1 MGHTKEKPSAGTGV
15 SKELDMMNHEEILE
29 RVLAKVSDK
38 VAESM
43 KETVVETVRRELSSS
58 MSKAMVE
65 SEFYKR
71 VSEEMHSG
79 LKSIYQI
86 ANASTREDTEFF
98 RRADSGE
105 TQKLFTDAAQQVEE
119 IMQATFQATE
129 NILEKIERLLDRQR
143 ETDGLIDK
151 LKKGTCGEEDIG
163 KIAAYN
169 GALAI
174 ELTEIITE
182 LSFQDLTGQRLKK
195 VVDAIGRIR
204 ETVFD
209 LYVSTGL
216 MMKGKEE
223 RPEADVDVIAEE
235 SRRKV
240 AQIKNFELKGPVSGS
255 SQKDVDDLLANLG
268 L

>member
-1 MGHTKEKPSAGTGV
+1 
-15 SKELDMMNHEEILE
+15 MMSYEEILE
-29 RVLAKVSDK
+29 RVLAKVSDN
-38 VAESM
+38 VTEPM
-43 KETVVETVRRELSSS
+43 KETMAETVRQEMSST
-58 MSKAMVE
+58 MSKVMVE
-65 SEFYKR
+65 SEFYRR
-71 VSEEMHSG
+71 VSEELHSG
-79 LKSIYQI
+79 LKGIYQI
-86 ANASTREDTEFF
+86 ANASACEEKEFF

-105 TQKLFTDAAQQVEE
+105 TQKLFIDAAQQVEE

-129 NILEKIERLLDRQR
+129 NILEKVERLLDRQR

-151 LKKGTCGEEDIG
+151 LRKRTGGGEDIE
-163 KIAAYN
+163 KIAAHN
-169 GALAI
+169 GELAVK
-174 ELTEIITE
+174 LTEIIVE

-195 VVDAIGRIR
+195 MAGAIGRIR

-216 MMKGKEE
+216 MMKGREE

-240 AQIKNFELKGPVSGS
+240 AQIKNCEFKGPGSGS

>member
-1 MGHTKEKPSAGTGV
+1 M
-15 SKELDMMNHEEILE
+15 DMMSHEEILE
-29 RVLAKVSDK
+29 RVLVKVSDK
-38 VAESM
+38 IAESM
-43 KETVVETVRRELSSS
+43 KEKVAETVRQELSSII
-58 MSKAMVE
+58 SKAMVE
-65 SEFYKR
+65 SEFYRR
-71 VSEEMHSG
+71 VSEELHTG
-79 LKSIYQI
+79 LKGIYHI
-86 ANASTREDTEFF
+86 ADASACEETEFF

-119 IMQATFQATE
+119 ILQATFQATE
-129 NILEKIERLLDRQR
+129 NILEKIERLQDRQR

-151 LKKGTCGEEDIG
+151 LKKGTGGEEDIG
-163 KIAAYN
+163 KIAAHN
-169 GALAI
+169 GALAV
-174 ELTEIITE
+174 ELTEIIVE

-195 VVDAIGRIR
+195 MADAIGRIR

-216 MMKGKEE
+216 MMKGREK

-240 AQIKNFELKGPVSGS
+240 AQIKNCEFERPVSGS

>member
-1 MGHTKEKPSAGTGV
+1 M
-15 SKELDMMNHEEILE
+15 DMMSHEEILE

-43 KETVVETVRRELSSS
+43 KETVAETVRQELSSI

-65 SEFYKR
+65 SEFYRR
-71 VSEEMHSG
+71 VSEELHSG
-79 LKSIYQI
+79 LKGIYQI
-86 ANASTREDTEFF
+86 ANASTCEETECF
-98 RRADSGE
+98 RRTDSGE
-105 TQKLFTDAAQQVEE
+105 TQKLFTDAEQQVEE
-119 IMQATFQATE
+119 IIQATFQATE

-143 ETDGLIDK
+143 ETDRLIGR
-151 LKKGTCGEEDIG
+151 LKNGTGNEEDIE
-163 KIAAYN
+163 KIDAHN
-169 GALAI
+169 GELAI

-195 VVDAIGRIR
+195 VVGAIGRIR
-204 ETVFD
+204 ETVFE

-216 MMKGKEE
+216 MMKGREE
-223 RPEADVDVIAEE
+223 RPEADVKEIAEE

-240 AQIKNFELKGPVSGS
+240 AQIKNFELKGPVSS
-255 SQKDVDDLLANLG
+255 FAQKDVDDLLANLG

>member
-1 MGHTKEKPSAGTGV
+1 M
-15 SKELDMMNHEEILE
+15 DMMSHEEILE

-38 VAESM
+38 IAESM
-43 KETVVETVRRELSSS
+43 KETVTETVRQELSSII
-58 MSKAMVE
+58 SKAMVE
-65 SEFYKR
+65 SEFYRR
-71 VSEEMHSG
+71 VSEELHRG
-79 LKSIYQI
+79 LKGIYQI
-86 ANASTREDTEFF
+86 ADASAFEEAESF

-105 TQKLFTDAAQQVEE
+105 TQRLFTDAAQQVEE
-119 IMQATFQATE
+119 ILQATFQATE

-143 ETDGLIDK
+143 ETDGLIDR
-151 LKKGTCGEEDIG
+151 LKNGTGNEENIEKIDAHNGE
-163 KIAAYN
+163 
-169 GALAI
+169 LAI

-195 VVDAIGRIR
+195 VVGAIGRIR
-204 ETVFD
+204 EAVFD

-216 MMKGKEE
+216 MMKGREE
-223 RPEADVDVIAEE
+223 RPEADVDIIAEE

-240 AQIKNFELKGPVSGS
+240 AQIKNCEFKGSVSGS